1 MIFSIA
7 GAQVI
12 GHNLILHS
20 SSIRKKNIW
29 QQQTWGPI
37 ETKVRNIQDSVV
49 KAYNSTIGKAY
60 IIHITSTDCKQVKIM
75 PVLAIHQ
82 KHYPTE

>member
-1 MIFSIA
+1 MIFSIS

-20 SSIRKKNIW
+20 SSIRKKK
-29 QQQTWGPI
+29 QQTWGPI

-60 IIHITSTDCKQVKIM
+60 IIHITSTDCKQVRIL